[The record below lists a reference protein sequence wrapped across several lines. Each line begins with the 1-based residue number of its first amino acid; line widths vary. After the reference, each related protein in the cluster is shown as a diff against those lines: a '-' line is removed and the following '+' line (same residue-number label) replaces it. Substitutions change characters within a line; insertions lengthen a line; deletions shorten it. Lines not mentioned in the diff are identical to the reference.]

1 MPPHHP
7 PLTRQR
13 CVARARNGEAIEA
26 IAADEGVPAGT
37 ISSWLNRAPAKKAP
51 AKRGRPPK
59 KAPTPN
65 RAVDMLASHLATYAD
80 DFDEDDE
87 ASEAAEPDED
97 EELPEVGLVDLSRA
111 DYLAAQ
117 IERLDVVIEK
127 CVSSKNFTAIRGLVA
142 EQSSCHKERVDVLRA
157 EGSRLDLT
165 TDPRQLAAQI
175 KAADTLLRT
184 LLIDM
189 EQPS

>member
-59 KAPTPN
+59 KAPTPS
-65 RAVDMLASHLATYAD
+65 RAAVVDDL
-80 DFDEDDE
+80 DEDDDVLE
-87 ASEAAEPDED
+87 DDEPDED
-97 EELPEVGLVDLSRA
+97 EELPGVGLVDLSRA

-127 CVSSKNFTAIRGLVA
+127 CVASKNFTAIRGLVA

-175 KAADTLLRT
+175 KAADTLLQT